1 MELLSIF
8 EEGNYS
14 KVIDKWNTDQF
25 QSSNDPEAAYI
36 AAASYFRLGD
46 MEKACMICESIEGV
60 FNSNSGYLSMYAAIL
75 RRLNLFSR
83 AETIFLRALDLS
95 PDSKEVKNNYSNLLI
110 DQGRLDEAM
119 NILDDIL
126 KFAPDY
132 SDAIQNL
139 ARAKGIKAQLEY
151 TNTKKTVDTI
161 DENDIFGDPLDR
173 AFEVE
178 EVVKCG
184 AKLESVSASVRDIL
198 SNPENPNIEQAE
210 LELLKLATD
219 QINNKQYR
227 GSLEILQKLRSR
239 VGLYS
244 ALYKSASD
252 SFIGLEKFKE
262 AEIHALI
269 AFINGEETIANLVN
283 LASLSAMRK
292 DQLMAQKWLVK
303 AEELDKNN
311 DLVVQCKELLF
322 PSDKSR
328 EPDLPFALKK

>member
-1 MELLSIF
+1 M
-8 EEGNYS
+8 
-14 KVIDKWNTDQF
+14 
-25 QSSNDPEAAYI
+25 
-36 AAASYFRLGD
+36 
-46 MEKACMICESIEGV
+46 
-60 FNSNSGYLSMYAAIL
+60 
-75 RRLNLFSR
+75 
-83 AETIFLRALDLS
+83 
-95 PDSKEVKNNYSNLLI
+95 KNNYSNLLI
-110 DQGRLDEAM
+110 DQGRLDEAI
-119 NILDDIL
+119 NILSKIL

-139 ARAKGIKAQLEY
+139 ERAEGLKAQLGLV
-151 TNTKKTVDTI
+151 NSKKSIESVD
-161 DENDIFGDPLDR
+161 DSDIFGDPLDR

-184 AKLESVSASVRDIL
+184 AKLESISASVRDIL
-198 SNPENPNIEQAE
+198 SNPEKPNVEQAE
-210 LELLKLATD
+210 LELLKLAID

-227 GSLEILQKLRSR
+227 GSLELLQKLRSR

-244 ALYKSASD
+244 AMYKSASD
-252 SFIGLEKFKE
+252 AFIGLEKFKD
-262 AEIHALI
+262 AEIHALN
-269 AFINGEETIANLVN
+269 AFINGEVTIANLVN

-328 EPDLPFALKK
+328 ESDRPFELGQ

>member
-8 EEGNYS
+8 EKGNYS

-25 QSSNDPEAAYI
+25 QSSSDPEAAFI

-46 MEKACMICESIEGV
+46 MEKACKLCESIEGV
-60 FNSNSGYLSMYAAIL
+60 FNNNSGYLSMYAAIL

-95 PDSKEVKNNYSNLLI
+95 PESKEVKNNYSNLLI
-110 DQGRLDEAM
+110 DQGRLDEAI
-119 NILDDIL
+119 NILNDIL
-126 KFAPDY
+126 RSSPNY
-132 SDAIQNL
+132 SDAMQNL
-139 ARAKGIKAQLEY
+139 ARAEGVKAQLEY
-151 TNTKKTVDTI
+151 NDTKKRAESI

-173 AFEVE
+173 AFEIE

-198 SNPENPNIEQAE
+198 SNTENQNLEQAE
-210 LELLKLATD
+210 LELLKLAID

-227 GSLEILQKLRSR
+227 GCLEILQKLRSR
-239 VGLYS
+239 AGLYS
-244 ALYKSASD
+244 AIYKAASD
-252 SFIGLEKFKE
+252 AFIGLEQFKD
-262 AEIHALI
+262 AEIHALV
-269 AFINGEETIANLVN
+269 AFINGEATIANLVN

-303 AEELDKNN
+303 AEELDKSNS
-311 DLVVQCKELLF
+311 LVVQCKELLF

-328 EPDLPFALKK
+328 ESDLPFALEK